1 MAGGKTREI
10 KRRIGSVKNT
20 HQITKAMDIVSST
33 KFKRFH
39 KIVLDSRPYSE
50 GINNIL
56 KNISRSIKSEKHPLF
71 EGKDVVKKIGIIVVT
86 SDRGLCGSYNSAI
99 IKEMTK
105 FIEKNDEK
113 SVSIIAVGKKVTD
126 FCRRK
131 ELDMKAQYIQLIPE
145 TMYEKAKEISDN
157 IVEFYNE
164 DIFDEVY
171 ILYSKFISALKSDIT
186 LKKMIPLERAIG
198 ELNGNYIF
206 EPSAEE
212 VLTTLLPKYLNID
225 IYQSLLE
232 ATASEH
238 AARMAAMKSATDNAE
253 EMIDKL
259 TLAYNRERQAVIT
272 QEISEIVG
280 GASALQ

>member
-1 MAGGKTREI
+1 
-10 KRRIGSVKNT
+10 
-20 HQITKAMDIVSST
+20 
-33 KFKRFH
+33 
-39 KIVLDSRPYSE
+39 
-50 GINNIL
+50 
-56 KNISRSIKSEKHPLF
+56 
-71 EGKDVVKKIGIIVVT
+71 
-86 SDRGLCGSYNSAI
+86 
-99 IKEMTK
+99 
-105 FIEKNDEK
+105 
-113 SVSIIAVGKKVTD
+113 
-126 FCRRK
+126 
-131 ELDMKAQYIQLIPE
+131 MKAQYIQLIPE